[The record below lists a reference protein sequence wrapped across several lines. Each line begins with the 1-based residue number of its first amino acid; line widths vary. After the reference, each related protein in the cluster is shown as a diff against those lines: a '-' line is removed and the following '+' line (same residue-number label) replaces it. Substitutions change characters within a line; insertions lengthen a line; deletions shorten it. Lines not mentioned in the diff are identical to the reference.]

1 MKRCYIFDYIWY
13 IGEALKR
20 EGSPSSGDSLLLLTW
35 LFAFLIPLIM
45 PLMYQ
50 LLGNPMTIILG
61 LAMIFLPILFCKLRY
76 KKQRREDIFEYYS
89 GMKNI
94 FTRWLVLFGA
104 IIVIAAMNFM
114 IMYHLGFITKKL

>member
-1 MKRCYIFDYIWY
+1 
-13 IGEALKR
+13 
-20 EGSPSSGDSLLLLTW
+20 
-35 LFAFLIPLIM
+35 
-45 PLMYQ
+45 
-50 LLGNPMTIILG
+50 MTIILG

-94 FTRWLVLFGA
+94 FTRWLVLFSA

-114 IMYHLGFITKKL
+114 LMYHLGFITKKL